1 MVGLKLQG
9 HLGKVFHFFKHVEKV
24 TVQNSLKQFIHALA
38 ICEPECPRL
47 LFSSSDHVIFKYF
60 QLLLRTQQSLMT
72 GRVNNFVETNIAV
85 LARLLLKALKWIELV
100 HRCLRSWYF
109 DSKD

>member
-9 HLGKVFHFFKHVEKV
+9 HLRKVFHFFKHVEKV
-24 TVQNSLKQFIHALA
+24 PVQNSLKQFIHALA
-38 ICEPECPRL
+38 ICKPEFPRL
-47 LFSSSDHVIFKYF
+47 PFSFGNHVIFKYF
-60 QLLLRTQQSLMT
+60 QLLLLTQQSFMSI
-72 GRVNNFVETNIAV
+72 RENNFVETNIAV

-100 HRCLRSWYF
+100 HGCLRSWYF

>member
-1 MVGLKLQG
+1 
-9 HLGKVFHFFKHVEKV
+9 
-24 TVQNSLKQFIHALA
+24 
-38 ICEPECPRL
+38 
-47 LFSSSDHVIFKYF
+47 
-60 QLLLRTQQSLMT
+60 LLLRTQQSLMT

-85 LARLLLKALKWIELV
+85 LTRLLLKALKWIELV